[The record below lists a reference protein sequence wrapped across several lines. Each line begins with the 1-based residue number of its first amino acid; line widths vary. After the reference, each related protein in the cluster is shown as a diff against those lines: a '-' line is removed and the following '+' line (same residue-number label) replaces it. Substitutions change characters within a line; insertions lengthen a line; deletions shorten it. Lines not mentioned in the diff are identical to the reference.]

1 MAEDVYAKLREFMD
15 TMPAGYPSTPT
26 GVEIR
31 ILKRLFSPEEAEL
44 TMKLKSEP
52 EEAPA
57 IAARV
62 GIGEAELAQRLEA
75 MARKGLIFRI
85 RKGDK
90 ALYQASQFIVGVY
103 EFQLKNLDKEFCQ
116 MFEEYLPYLGT
127 SLLSVKTK
135 QLRVIPVESSVGTT
149 PPVETYNRVREMVK
163 GQSVFSVAQCI
174 CREEQGLLGK
184 PCTRPQ
190 ETCLGFGDFA
200 QFYIDNKWARA
211 ITKEEALRVLD
222 LAEES
227 ALVLC
232 PSNSQQLMSI
242 CCCCP
247 CCCPILK
254 YAKIMPRPAAAVQ
267 SYYQAKIDPELCSAC
282 GQCIDRCQMAAI
294 REGKDSSEVI
304 DGRCIGCGLCASAC
318 PTEALIMVAKPAME
332 APPKEYFQDTLQRI
346 KAERRALQVKA
357 KGEAR

>member
-1 MAEDVYAKLREFMD
+1 MGEDVYVRLREFMD
-15 TMPAGYPSTPT
+15 TLPSGYPATPT

-52 EEAPA
+52 EEVPA
-57 IAARV
+57 VAARA
-62 GIGEAELAQRLEA
+62 GLDQAELARRLEA
-75 MARKGLIFRI
+75 MAQKGLIFRV

-90 ALYQASQFIVGVY
+90 SLYQAFQFIVGIY
-103 EFQLKNLDKEFCQ
+103 EFQLKYLDREFCQ
-116 MFEEYLPYLGT
+116 MFEEYLPYIGM
-127 SLLSVKTK
+127 SFMSVKTK
-135 QLRVIPVESSVGTT
+135 QMRVIPVESSVGTT
-149 PPVETYNRVREMVK
+149 PAVETYNRVREMVK
-163 GQSVFSVAQCI
+163 GQTVFSLGQCI
-174 CREEQGLLGK
+174 CRKEQGLIGK

-190 ETCLGFGDFA
+190 ETCLGFGDFG

-211 ITKEEALRVLD
+211 ISREEALRVLD

-227 ALVLC
+227 ALVLS
-232 PSNSQQLMSI
+232 PTNSQQLAGI

-254 YAKIMPRPAAAVQ
+254 YAKLMPRPADVVQ

-318 PTEALIMVAKPAME
+318 PTEALTMVAKSGME
-332 APPKEYFQDTLQRI
+332 APPKEFLQDTLQKI
-346 KAERRALQVKA
+346 EAERRAIRA
-357 KGEAR
+357 KGKGASR